1 MMIKYGYRALLWRI
15 RVFPLLLLHLSLS
28 TRLLLCFLSYVIGA
42 WGLWFTYPH
51 LGNAAT
57 AVLPII
63 VFCWLLSYRGLLISV
78 FSTMSVLWLIYHY
91 LSGDKVPFQDIVE
104 RTSIGLGVNVLL
116 GLTIC
121 WLREALDLL
130 FVARKRALT
139 AERERVVAI
148 EREHQ
153 VTLAYEQQRQLNA
166 MKDQFLLNV
175 SHELR
180 TPVTV
185 LGSSL
190 ELLKDYAEQLQPA
203 EREQTLAQ
211 ALASQESLAELI
223 NRVLD
228 TTTVVSK
235 TLLVK
240 PEAIGVY
247 HVLQDVL
254 ARLAPHDV
262 AAYTI
267 CLDVPQQ
274 LMVWADPLLLHQVL
288 QNLFSNIFKYVPR
301 QTKVQVE
308 ISQVTPSS
316 PVCLS
321 IQDAGPGIPPEELP
335 LLFEKFVRLK
345 RDLAGSRPGMGLGLY
360 ICKQFVEAMKGRIW
374 AESSGCTGE
383 GSRFCLTLPP
393 FTFPDALYSKV

>member
-1 MMIKYGYRALLWRI
+1 MILKYSYRAFLWRL
-15 RVFPLLLLHLSLS
+15 RVLPLLLLHLSRSARIFFCLVAY
-28 TRLLLCFLSYVIGA
+28 LIGT
-42 WGLWFTYPH
+42 WGLWFSYPR

-57 AVLPII
+57 MVLPII
-63 VFCWLLSYRGLLISV
+63 VFCWLLSYRGLLLSF
-78 FSTMSVLWLIYHY
+78 FSTMSALWIIYHY
-91 LSGDKVPFQDIVE
+91 LSGDKLPLHIIMD
-104 RTSIGLGVNVLL
+104 RTAIGIGVNLLL

-139 AERERVVAI
+139 AEQERVLAV

-153 VTLAYEQQRQLNA
+153 VTLAYEQQRLLNA

-190 ELLKDYAEQLQPA
+190 ELLKDFSEQLQPV
-203 EREQTLAQ
+203 EREQTLSQ

-228 TTTVVSK
+228 TTTVMSK

-240 PEAIGVY
+240 PEAIGIY

-262 AAYTI
+262 EAYTI
-267 CLDVPQQ
+267 CLNVPQQ
-274 LMVWADPLLLHQVL
+274 LVVWADPLLLRQVL
-288 QNLFSNIFKYVPR
+288 QNLFSNIFKYVPK

-321 IQDAGPGIPPEELP
+321 IQDSGPGIPPEELP

-374 AESSGCTGE
+374 AESSGRSGE
-383 GSRFCLTLPP
+383 GCRFCLTLPP
-393 FTFPDALYSKV
+393 SAFSDALCPG